1 MQTARILPSLSLPYH
16 DKTADFSADY
26 SPAQK
31 TALDFSNAENP
42 LGCSGQARQA
52 IINAAGRAGHY
63 PSPNSAALLRAIET
77 HDGLKDRGLGTLA
90 TAGAGAAILLCV
102 QALMKPGQ
110 HVAMPEA
117 SFPLPLFGATI
128 GHGLGRMV
136 MMGPDLSI
144 DLNNLAAA
152 ISPATAFA
160 FLCNPNNPTGELIP
174 PQTIIDFA
182 RSLPCPLVVSEANAD
197 YTGVSLLDHPDL
209 PENLIIVR
217 SFSKIHGLAGLRVGY
232 VVASEK
238 MLRRLS
244 AAHCPFTVNI
254 VAEEAAVA
262 ALFDHAHVKT
272 SRAFMT
278 EQRLFLQDRIAA
290 LGLNVLPSAANTMLV
305 EIHPSFDN
313 AAEFTRALAMKG
325 VTVIDGGDFCAAA
338 ARYIRISPRK
348 ADQNAL
354 LVRALEEVVA

>member
-1 MQTARILPSLSLPYH
+1 MQTARKQPLPLPYY

-26 SPAQK
+26 SPAHK

-42 LGCSGQARQA
+42 LGCSPLARQA
-52 IINAAGRAGHY
+52 ILRATERAGHY

-77 HDGLKDRGLGTLA
+77 HDGLKDRGLGVLA

-102 QALMKPGQ
+102 QALMKPGR
-110 HVAMPEA
+110 HIAMPEA

-128 GHGLGRMV
+128 GHGMGRMV
-136 MMGPDLSI
+136 RMGPDLSI
-144 DLNNLAAA
+144 DFNHLDAAV
-152 ISPATAFA
+152 SPATAFA
-160 FLCNPNNPTGELIP
+160 FLCNPNNPTGEAVA
-174 PQTIIDFA
+174 PQIIIDFA

-197 YTGVSLLDHPDL
+197 YTGMSLLDHPDL

-232 VVASEK
+232 VVAAEN
-238 MLRRLS
+238 MIRRLA
-244 AAHCPFTVNI
+244 AAHCPFTANI
-254 VAEEAAVA
+254 IAEDAAIA
-262 ALFDHAHVKT
+262 ALSDHAHVQT
-272 SRAFMT
+272 SRDFMT
-278 EQRLFLQDRIAA
+278 RQREFLQNRIKT
-290 LGLNVLPSAANTMLV
+290 LGLNVLPSESNTMLV
-305 EIHPSFDN
+305 ETHPSFDD
-313 AAEFTRALAMKG
+313 AKAFTHALAMKG
-325 VTVIDGGDFCAAA
+325 VTVIDCGDFCEAA